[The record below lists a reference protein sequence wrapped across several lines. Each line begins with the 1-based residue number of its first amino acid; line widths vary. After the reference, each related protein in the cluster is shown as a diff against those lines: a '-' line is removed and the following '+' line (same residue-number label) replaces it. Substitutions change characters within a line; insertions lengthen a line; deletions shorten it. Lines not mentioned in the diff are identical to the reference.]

1 MASNLT
7 IMGNKEILLVAEN
20 IAHEKGITLQE
31 VVEAMEEG
39 IKLAAKKKY
48 GGNLD
53 IECRIDKK
61 SGQIKLYNKLQ
72 IVDNDIEDFDV
83 RSKITIKIAKKE

>member
-20 IAHEKGITLQE
+20 IAHEKGITTQE

-39 IKLAAKKKY
+39 IKSAAKKKY
-48 GGNLD
+48 GHHLD
-53 IECRIDKK
+53 IECAIDKK
-61 SGQIKLYNKLQ
+61 SGQIRLFNKLE
-72 IVDNDIEDFDV
+72 VVENDLDENFDS
-83 RSKITIKIAKKE
+83 RTR

>member
-48 GGNLD
+48 GSHLD

-61 SGQIKLYNKLQ
+61 SGQIKLYN
-72 IVDNDIEDFDV
+72 N
-83 RSKITIKIAKKE
+83 IKKALRPTFFLNKHGKRLAAS